1 MLIVLVSISRS
12 KVNEIVVLL
21 EIPVEASVG
30 EVELTVKDRSI
41 LLVVVLSVLVVVL
54 SVLAVETAVGDSEGL
69 EQLSKKNM
77 LTNNR

>member
-1 MLIVLVSISRS
+1 VLLSISRS

-30 EVELTVKDRSI
+30 EVELIAKDRSI
-41 LLVVVLSVLVVVL
+41 LLEEEVLFVVF
-54 SVLAVETAVGDSEGL
+54 EGF

-77 LTNNR
+77 LTTKRNMLEKPFFIMAYLV